1 MVRWVQI
8 SPGMKCVHI
17 ILIVG
22 PQLLTLF
29 PFQILI
35 QAQTVGILF
44 LRILQASLHV
54 LMRTHVGLRDYILLS
69 LARAPHTAHS
79 CGNARDLMPCPP
91 PLWKWTGPS
100 RPSPRRRRLRKF
112 FQLRNSIVQHIVCVL
127 NWEALGHCKRPPP
140 RACVGA
146 DISCEQL
153 NLLQRIEDLVDHF
166 ASAGDFDAGSLC
178 RSADKLSRI
187 LQAVKELPGPIQ
199 DVDLMSVM
207 SFVESDL
214 NSYGN
219 SKWNREASIKSAD
232 PDCSSS
238 SDAGFP
244 KASDILTSGLGPPN
258 PPVRALGGT
267 LEGAKFRGH
276 FECRRPSGNPA
287 AFDITR
293 GEVDIASQ
301 EVKMHIDASNA
312 KPVIADRI
320 KWEHSPTFD
329 PRPYLVDPVV
339 KRAFEDPNSLRLD
352 ESRWKKQPPG
362 KIHCSRS
369 EVLKLAEKWD
379 AVGAL
384 RIFPS
389 HEIDH
394 SEAVGIFAV
403 GKDQMFDRLILNPV
417 VVNGRMKHY
426 SNYTRTLA
434 PGCLI
439 GLIQLQPHEVVRI
452 SADDLSEMYYTFRV
466 PDKRARRNALR
477 MKFHCHE
484 LSRFKCFNPA
494 IHKGTCYLALGS
506 LAMGDSLAVEIAQQ
520 AHHQVL
526 FQLAG
531 CMQESERVCY
541 RRCFPRGKFFE
552 FLAIDDHLGLQVLS
566 HADFKKQKRLRDVEV
581 FERAGEAYRQVGLV
595 QHPRKRRRCVTSGIF
610 LGAEVDGVR
619 GRVSAP
625 RHRIG
630 LLMLCTAIVAYKGFT
645 TRRLLN
651 SVTGCW
657 IHVLMFRRP
666 ILSVMSSVFSDG
678 SEFPLDKVFKLS
690 QQSRNE
696 LFALCVLGPVAQTDL
711 RTTTSDRIF
720 CLDASPYGG
729 GICEARESSSV
740 VAELWRHSE
749 QRGYYTKLENP
760 ASAVLQELG
769 LDSEPSY
776 GEHSDN
782 PLFPVYLP
790 PPRCLREG
798 FIFDVIELFIGE
810 GNWTKAH
817 VEVGLTAHPGVDV
830 RGDGLRFGDLLDPKV
845 WSQLLSFALRGVIR
859 DWHAGP
865 PCFTFGTL
873 RRPRI
878 RSKARPA
885 GFCMSDPLTAE
896 QNSLAWRTAFLLCI
910 AMSFGSFISVE
921 QPGNSV
927 MFYMHAFRT
936 LALKGCVLSRF
947 CFCAYGSGFK
957 KPSRWLH
964 NKPWLL
970 EVESRCSCSGPDR
983 HCIIEGTFTREKIAE
998 FESKCRPNSSAVYG
1012 RPPHRGESVASYSAS
1027 YPLPLVRRAALGAMA
1042 HKQGSSII
1050 IPLSRKIATLQELGV
1065 FDSEFAGGASS
1076 EVPCIR
1082 PWHEDPDWIG
1092 ELADSV
1098 NFHEILRYK
1107 FHRSGH
1113 INVLEARVYKTW
1125 LKHCAKRFPSHRL
1138 LGLLD
1143 SRVTLGAAAKGRS
1156 SSFAISRVLQGC
1168 LGYIIGG
1175 NLYPGGLHVCSSKNR
1190 SDGPSRNRPVPGP
1203 TKDPPNW
1210 LLQLRAGNA
1219 KTFDVTTAT
1228 STFARGPGRWLR
1240 LLLLLCGDIERN
1252 PGPIR
1257 QDPPRVKRGHFDFD
1271 VGFAQAT
1278 SKRMDDCLRS
1288 FKIWI
1293 EEQMPGQ
1300 FNKLCQDAQHLSMAL
1315 RGYGCFLYEQGY
1327 PRYLLTYTITGIQDA
1342 FPHFRGCLQAAWQ
1355 IDKKWQ
1361 TMEPGECRPV
1371 LSAPVMRAMVST
1383 ALLWG
1388 WHFWVAVSMV
1398 GFLGML
1404 HPAEFLALTRRA
1416 AAGCNDHRTD
1426 FVCACEKSQ
1435 NSSFC

>member
-1 MVRWVQI
+1 
-8 SPGMKCVHI
+8 
-17 ILIVG
+17 
-22 PQLLTLF
+22 
-29 PFQILI
+29 
-35 QAQTVGILF
+35 
-44 LRILQASLHV
+44 
-54 LMRTHVGLRDYILLS
+54 
-69 LARAPHTAHS
+69 
-79 CGNARDLMPCPP
+79 
-91 PLWKWTGPS
+91 
-100 RPSPRRRRLRKF
+100 
-112 FQLRNSIVQHIVCVL
+112 
-127 NWEALGHCKRPPP
+127 
-140 RACVGA
+140 
-146 DISCEQL
+146 
-153 NLLQRIEDLVDHF
+153 
-166 ASAGDFDAGSLC
+166 
-178 RSADKLSRI
+178 
-187 LQAVKELPGPIQ
+187 
-199 DVDLMSVM
+199 M

-214 NSYGN
+214 DLYGN
-219 SKWNREASIKSAD
+219 TNLDRDEPERSAD
-232 PDCSSS
+232 RTFSFSND
-238 SDAGFP
+238 SD
-244 KASDILTSGLGPPN
+244 S
-258 PPVRALGGT
+258 R
-267 LEGAKFRGH
+267 
-276 FECRRPSGNPA
+276 
-287 AFDITR
+287 
-293 GEVDIASQ
+293 EVDVGVQ
-301 EVKMHIDASNA
+301 EIKMHIDASNA
-312 KPVIADRI
+312 KPVLADRI
-320 KWEHSPTFD
+320 KWEHSPKFD

-352 ESRWKKQPPG
+352 ESLWKKQPTG

-389 HEIDH
+389 HQIDH

-403 GKDQMFDRLILNPV
+403 GKDQSYDRLILNPV

-426 SNYTRTLA
+426 SNYTKTLA

-466 PDKRARRNALR
+466 PERRARRNALR
-477 MKFHCHE
+477 MKFQCHE
-484 LSRFKCFNPA
+484 LSRFKCFDPS
-494 IHKGTCYLALGS
+494 IHRGTCYLALGS

-531 CMQESERVCY
+531 CMLETERVCY

-566 HADFKKQKRLRDVEV
+566 HSEFKKRKRLRDVEV

-595 QHPRKRRRCVTSGIF
+595 QHPRKRRRCVTSGTF
-610 LGAEVDGVR
+610 LGAEVDGLK

-651 SVTGCW
+651 SVTGSW

-678 SEFPLDKVFKLS
+678 IDCPLDRVFKLS

-711 RTTTSDRIF
+711 RTSTCDRIF

-729 GICEARESSSV
+729 GICEARETSSV

-776 GEHSDN
+776 GEYSDS

-790 PPRCLREG
+790 PPRSLREG

-817 VEVGLTAHPGVDV
+817 VEVGLTAHPGIDV
-830 RGDGLRFGDLLDPKV
+830 RGSALQFGDLLDPKV
-845 WSQLLSFALRGVIR
+845 WSELLSFALRGVIR

-878 RSKARPA
+878 RSKFKPA

-896 QNSLAWRTAFLLCI
+896 QNSLAWRTAFLLSI

-927 MFYMHAFRT
+927 MFYMHAFKN
-936 LALKGCVLSRF
+936 LALKGCVISRF

-970 EVESRCSCSGPDR
+970 EVESRCSCSGPDQ
-983 HCIIEGTFTREKIAE
+983 HCIIEGIFTSEKISD
-998 FESKCRPNSSAVYG
+998 FERKCRPDSTAVYG
-1012 RPPHRGESVASYSAS
+1012 RPPRKGESVASYSAS

-1042 HKQGSSII
+1042 YKQGSSII

-1065 FDSEFAGGASS
+1065 LDSSFAGGASS
-1076 EVPCIR
+1076 EMPCLR

-1092 ELADSV
+1092 ELADSI
-1098 NFHEILRYK
+1098 NFYEILRYK

-1125 LKHCAKRFPSHRL
+1125 LKICALTYPSHRL

-1156 SSFAISRVLQGC
+1156 SSFAISRVLQGS

-1175 NLYPGGLHVCSSKNR
+1175 NLYPGGLHVGSSKNR
-1190 SDGPSRNRPVPGP
+1190 SDGPSRNKPVPGP
-1203 TKDPPNW
+1203 TKDPPEW

-1219 KTFDVTTAT
+1219 EAFDVITAT

-1240 LLLLLCGDIERN
+1240 LLLLLAGDVERN

-1257 QDPPRVKRGHFDFD
+1257 PNPPRMKRGQFDFD

-1288 FKIWI
+1288 FKIWV

-1300 FNKLCQDAQHLSMAL
+1300 FTKLCQDAQHLSMAL
-1315 RGYGCFLYEQGY
+1315 RGYGCFLYENGY

-1342 FPHFRGCLQAAWQ
+1342 FPHFRGSLQAAWQ

-1371 LSAPVMRAMVST
+1371 LSAAIMRAMVST

-1404 HPAEFLALTRRA
+1404 HPSEFLALTRRDLVLPRDAMISEQILYVHVRNPKTARFARRQHCKIEDTLVIRYLDSLFGDYPLDQSLYPGSASTYRRQWDAVLSRIGIPHARSTKGATPAVLRGSGATHLYLATEDVSLVQWRGRWSKLKTVEYYLQEVA
-1416 AAGCNDHRTD
+1416 AQVLLHSLDVLARERVKTLATHARTLLASAIVS
-1426 FVCACEKSQ
+1426 FVDDSKQ
-1435 NSSFC
+1435 